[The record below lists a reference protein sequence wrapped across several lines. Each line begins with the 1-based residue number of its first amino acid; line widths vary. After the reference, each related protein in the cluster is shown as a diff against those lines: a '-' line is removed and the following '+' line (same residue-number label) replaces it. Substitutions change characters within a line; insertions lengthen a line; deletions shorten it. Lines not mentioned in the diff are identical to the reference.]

1 MKRQIDSKRKSIY
14 NKNINICNKHIK
26 YCKKSEWT
34 AGVSCLLFLVFSR
47 LFLSSLWRWQWLDN
61 NDVLLLHWLVET
73 CLWTNNCVVWHII
86 YTALSKCFVCFQF
99 NNSAILSYPDLTMYL
114 DARHVH
120 ERKDHGSSPS
130 LIHYNQSQRLKLDLK
145 DRIGPYFLPRGNQIF
160 IRMFFLRSP

>member
-1 MKRQIDSKRKSIY
+1 MKRQINSKRKSIY
-14 NKNINICNKHIK
+14 NKNISICNKHIK
-26 YCKKSEWT
+26 YCKKSEWS
-34 AGVSCLLFLVFSR
+34 AGVLFWVFSR
-47 LFLSSLWRWQWLDN
+47 LFSSSLWRWQWPDN
-61 NDVLLLHWLVET
+61 NDVLLLRWLVET
-73 CLWTNNCVVWHII
+73 CHWTNNCVVWHII

>member
-1 MKRQIDSKRKSIY
+1 MKRQINSKRKSIY
-14 NKNINICNKHIK
+14 NKNISICNKHIK
-26 YCKKSEWT
+26 YCKKSEWS
-34 AGVSCLLFLVFSR
+34 AGVPCLLFLVFSR
-47 LFLSSLWRWQWLDN
+47 LFSSSLWRWQWPDN
-61 NDVLLLHWLVET
+61 NDVLLLRWLVET
-73 CLWTNNCVVWHII
+73 CHWTNNCVVWHII